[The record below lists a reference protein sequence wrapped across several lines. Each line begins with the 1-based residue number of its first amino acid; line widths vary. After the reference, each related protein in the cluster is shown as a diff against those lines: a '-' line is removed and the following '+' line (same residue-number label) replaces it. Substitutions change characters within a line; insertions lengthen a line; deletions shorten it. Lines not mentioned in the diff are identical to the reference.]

1 MSMTKDQEA
10 LYRRT
15 LDDVKKQLDQ
25 LDEEVEIE
33 LQKVR
38 LRLAELQESKK
49 SLKKVYEGIANL
61 LGIELEKE
69 ADEDQAAAISKV

>member
-61 LGIELEKE
+61 IGIEMEKE

>member
-1 MSMTKDQEA
+1 MTKDQEA

-61 LGIELEKE
+61 LGIEMEKE

>member
-61 LGIELEKE
+61 LGIEMEKE

>member
-61 LGIELEKE
+61 LGIELEKD